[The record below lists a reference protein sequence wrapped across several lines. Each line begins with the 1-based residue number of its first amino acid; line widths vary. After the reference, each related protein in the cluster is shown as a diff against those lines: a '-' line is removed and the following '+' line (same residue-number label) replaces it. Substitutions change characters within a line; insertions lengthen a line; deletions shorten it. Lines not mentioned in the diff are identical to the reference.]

1 MAEFFTTPMA
11 APAPVAAP
19 MQESA
24 LSDGP
29 GSLAAAVLTDDNRL
43 IVIIVA
49 VVAVA
54 ALVVARLLVRQVLAA
69 GEGTERMKEIAAAV
83 QEGANAYLARQ
94 LRTVG
99 VFTVIVF
106 FLLLLLPADNWS
118 QRAGRSLF
126 FLVGALF
133 SAATGYIGMRLAV
146 RSNVRVA
153 AAAREATP
161 GEGEPEKDLTTVSHR
176 AMKIAFRTGGVV
188 GMITVGLGLL
198 GASCVVLVYAA
209 DAPKVLEGFGLGAAL
224 IAMFM
229 RVGGGIFTKAADVG
243 ADLVG
248 KVEQGIPEDD
258 PRNAATIAD
267 NVGDNVGDC
276 AGMAAD
282 LFESYAVTLVAALI
296 LGMAAFGDSGLA
308 FPLMVPAIG
317 VVTAMIGIF
326 AVAPRRADRS
336 GMTAINRGFFIS
348 AVVSLVLVAVA
359 AYAYLPSS
367 YAGLDGVTDEAITGH
382 GGDPRVF
389 ALVAVAI
396 GIVLAALIQQLTGY
410 FTETKRRP
418 VQDIGKSSL
427 TGPATVVLAGVSIGL
442 ESAVYTAL
450 LIALGVYG
458 AFLLGGTSIM
468 LALFAVALAGTG
480 LLTTVGVI
488 VAMDTFG
495 PVSDN
500 AQGIAEMSG
509 DVTGAGAQVLT
520 DLDAVGNTTKAI
532 TKGIA
537 IATAVLA
544 AAALF
549 GSYRDAI
556 ATAVADVGAG
566 AGELGLSLDIS
577 QPNNLVGLILGAAV
591 VFLFS
596 GLAINAV
603 SRSAGAVVYEVRRQ
617 FREHPGIM
625 DYTEKPEYGR
635 VVDICTKDAL
645 RELATPGLLAV
656 LAPIA
661 VGFSLGVGAL
671 GSYLAGAIATG
682 TLMAVFLANSGG
694 AWDNAKKLV
703 EDGHYGGKG
712 SDAHAATVI
721 GDTVGDPFKD
731 TAGPAINPLLKVM
744 NLVALLIAPAVVQ
757 FSYGADA
764 NPWVRALVAVFAIV
778 VIVGAVYVS
787 KRRGITVGED
797 DSGAP
802 GGGGPSLPSPDPAAA
817 P

>member
-1 MAEFFTTPMA
+1 MYPT
-11 APAPVAAP
+11 
-19 MQESA
+19 
-24 LSDGP
+24 
-29 GSLAAAVLTDDNRL
+29 SLAAAVLTSGNRT
-43 IVIIVA
+43 IVI
-49 VVAVA
+49 VVAAVALA
-54 ALVVARLLVRQVLAA
+54 ALVVARILIRQVLAA
-69 GEGTERMKEIAAAV
+69 GEGTEKMKEIAAAV

-94 LRTVG
+94 LRTLA
-99 VFTVIVF
+99 VFAAAVF
-106 FLLLLLPADNWS
+106 FLLMLLPADTWS

-133 SAATGYIGMRLAV
+133 SALTGYIGMRLAV
-146 RSNVRVA
+146 RANVRVA

-161 GEGEPEKDLTTVSHR
+161 APGEPERDLNEVAHR
-176 AMKIAFRTGGVV
+176 AMRIAFRTGGVV
-188 GMITVGLGLL
+188 GMCTVGLGLL
-198 GASCVVLVYAA
+198 GAACVVLVYAA

-296 LGMAAFGDSGLA
+296 LGKAAFGDHGLA

-317 VVTAMIGIF
+317 VVTAVIGILT
-326 AVAPRRADRS
+326 VAPRRADRG
-336 GMTAINRGFFIS
+336 GMSAINRGFLVSAVIS
-348 AVVSLVLVAVA
+348 LALVAVVSF
-359 AYAYLPSS
+359 AYLPSS
-367 YAGLDGVTDEAITGH
+367 YAELEGVTEPGIREH
-382 GGDPRVF
+382 GGDPRVL
-389 ALVAVAI
+389 AVVAVAL

-410 FTETKRRP
+410 FTETSRRP
-418 VQDIGKSSL
+418 VRDIGKSSL
-427 TGPATVVLAGVSIGL
+427 TGPATVVLAGVALGM

-450 LIALGVYG
+450 LIGLTVYG
-458 AFLLGGTSIM
+458 AFLLGGASIM

-495 PVSDN
+495 PVADN

-544 AAALF
+544 ASALF

-556 ATAVADVGAG
+556 ATSVADVGEFG
-566 AGELGLSLDIS
+566 VRAGELTLSMDIS
-577 QPNNLVGLILGAAV
+577 QPNNLFGLILGAAV

-603 SRSAGAVVYEVRRQ
+603 SRSAGSVVYEVRRQ

-625 DYTEKPEYGR
+625 TFTEKPEYGR

-656 LAPIA
+656 MAPIA
-661 VGFSLGVGAL
+661 VGFALGVGPL
-671 GSYLAGAIATG
+671 GAYLAGAIGTG
-682 TLMAVFLANSGG
+682 ALMAVFLANSGG

-703 EDGHYGGKG
+703 EDGNHGGKG
-712 SDAHAATVI
+712 SEAHEATVI

-744 NLVALLIAPAVVQ
+744 NLVALLIAPAVVR
-757 FSYGADA
+757 FSYGGDA
-764 NPWVRALVAVFAIV
+764 SAGLRTAVAAVALLV
-778 VIVGAVYVS
+778 VVGAVRVS
-787 KRRGITVGED
+787 KRRSVAV
-797 DSGAP
+797 S
-802 GGGGPSLPSPDPAAA
+802 
-817 P
+817 

>member
-1 MAEFFTTPMA
+1 MYPT
-11 APAPVAAP
+11 
-19 MQESA
+19 
-24 LSDGP
+24 
-29 GSLAAAVLTDDNRL
+29 SLAAAVLTSGNRT
-43 IVIIVA
+43 IVYVVGAVA
-49 VVAVA
+49 LA
-54 ALVVARLLVRQVLAA
+54 ALVVARLLVRQVLRA
-69 GEGTERMKEIAAAV
+69 GEGTERMREIAAAV

-94 LRTVG
+94 LRTLA
-99 VFTVIVF
+99 VFAVVVF
-106 FLLLLLPADNWS
+106 FLLMLLPADNWS

-133 SAATGYIGMRLAV
+133 SAVTGYIGMRLAV
-146 RSNVRVA
+146 RANVRVA

-161 GEGEPEKDLTTVSHR
+161 AEGEPEKNLTEVAHR
-176 AMKIAFRTGGVV
+176 ATRIAFRTGGVV
-188 GMITVGLGLL
+188 GMCTVGLGLL
-198 GASCVVLVYAA
+198 GAVCVVLVYAA

-296 LGMAAFGDSGLA
+296 LGKAAFGDYGLA
-308 FPLMVPAIG
+308 FPLIVPAIG
-317 VVTAMIGIF
+317 VITAVIGIF
-326 AVAPRRADRS
+326 AVSPRRSDRG
-336 GMTAINRGFFIS
+336 GMSAINRGFLVS
-348 AVVSLVLVAVA
+348 AVISLAGVAVA
-359 AYAYLPSS
+359 AFVYLPSS
-367 YAGLDGVTDEAITGH
+367 YAELKGVTVPGIHDHT
-382 GGDPRVF
+382 GDPRVL
-389 ALVAVAI
+389 ALVAVAL

-410 FTETKRRP
+410 FTETGRRP
-418 VQDIGKSSL
+418 VRDVGKSSL
-427 TGPATVVLAGVSIGL
+427 TGPATVVLAGVALGM

-450 LIALGVYG
+450 LIGLTVYG
-458 AFLLGGTSIM
+458 AFLLGGSSIM

-495 PVSDN
+495 PVADN

-509 DVTGAGAQVLT
+509 DVRGAGAQVLT

-556 ATAVADVGAG
+556 ATSVAEVGAK
-566 AGELGLSLDIS
+566 ANELTLSMDIS
-577 QPNNLVGLILGAAV
+577 QPNNLFGLILGSAV

-603 SRSAGAVVYEVRRQ
+603 SRSAGSVVYEVRRQ

-625 DYTEKPEYGR
+625 NFTEKPEYGR

-656 LAPIA
+656 MAPIA
-661 VGFSLGVGAL
+661 VGFALGVGAL
-671 GSYLAGAIATG
+671 GAYLAGAIGTG
-682 TLMAVFLANSGG
+682 ALMAVFLANSGG

-703 EDGHYGGKG
+703 EDGNHGGKG
-712 SDAHAATVI
+712 SEAHEATVI

-744 NLVALLIAPAVVQ
+744 NLVALLIAPAVVR
-757 FSYGADA
+757 FSYGGDA
-764 NPWVRALVAVFAIV
+764 SAGLRAAVAGVALIV
-778 VIVGAVYVS
+778 VIAAVSVS
-787 KRRGITVGED
+787 KRRSVTV
-797 DSGAP
+797 S
-802 GGGGPSLPSPDPAAA
+802 
-817 P
+817 